1 MTAPV
6 TPVEVAN
13 LTLDVIKTENVE
25 NIEDVS
31 GDEIAAVINR
41 WWDVSRRKCLEGFP
55 WYFASA
61 RKSIQLVSPAPDF
74 GYTDQYRLPN
84 GFVGLNFITDESLP
98 LSKWDYTI
106 EGDYL
111 LINNS
116 GAASLNIGYVK
127 DTTNVSNW
135 TSSFLLYVA
144 YQLAYYVVFK
154 LTGQNQTTTR
164 IQNQLAPHRNEAK
177 AINGLTV
184 PPKAYRES
192 AMIAG
197 RQRYRG

>member
-127 DTTNVSNW
+127 DTTNVSNCSSLGLVCSKTISSNPFIRASPALLGTEFLCNICLTTLSIEASRCLSFN
-135 TSSFLLYVA
+135 TSRV
-144 YQLAYYVVFK
+144 
-154 LTGQNQTTTR
+154 
-164 IQNQLAPHRNEAK
+164 
-177 AINGLTV
+177 
-184 PPKAYRES
+184 
-192 AMIAG
+192 
-197 RQRYRG
+197 